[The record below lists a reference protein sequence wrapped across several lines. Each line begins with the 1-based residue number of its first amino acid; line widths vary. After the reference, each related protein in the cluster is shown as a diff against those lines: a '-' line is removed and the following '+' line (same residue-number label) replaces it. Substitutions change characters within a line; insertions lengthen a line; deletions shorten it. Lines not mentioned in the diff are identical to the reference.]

1 MGCQSSPTIDEN
13 ASNNNSVV
21 NNPNNTNTGEEKKF
35 KDFEEIGSKY

>member
-1 MGCQSSPTIDEN
+1 MGCQSTQILDEN
-13 ASNNNSVV
+13 ASNNNIIV